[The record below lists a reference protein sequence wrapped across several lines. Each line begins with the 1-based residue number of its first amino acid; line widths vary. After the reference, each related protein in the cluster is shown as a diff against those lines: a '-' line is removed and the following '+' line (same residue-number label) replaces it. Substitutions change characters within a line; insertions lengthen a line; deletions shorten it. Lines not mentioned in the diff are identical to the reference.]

1 MEEIGDGDE
10 TINCLLCRGVVI
22 FTQDDQ
28 DRYKDHLRREHRVTF
43 YIAWIIEKTIAINCT
58 FNEDEVV
65 SNRKSQ
71 AMLTKNI
78 LQAHPSITITAIK
91 NKSLELDG
99 DSSDNFPDSEFPV
112 DTELVEYDGSSM
124 FSEDGESSNFSHSYS
139 NEDNTTDIMDPATY
153 VDEEVPHKLNDL
165 TEARIMRRITN
176 RGRKMYFCSM
186 CPHLLFFQNIQQ
198 VERHQLTH
206 VPLSHRKT
214 FQCDTCKERFCSQKN
229 LNTHREKNMCKG
241 IRFYNCVKCDK
252 YFDNRYDLNMHE
264 ETHEELSRRLSC
276 HLCGAKFKQR
286 KYLTKHV
293 NRAHTN
299 VKPFNCDICGKAFK
313 SEYYVKQHRMNHFN
327 GYGNDKI
334 PTVNKP
340 SILNSL
346 LANPSVPSNCTKN
359 PDFEEDVSDTDDV
372 ECLTDLKEIDHSEVK
387 AEAKESTN
395 VADQATDTEF
405 IHIDC

>member
-1 MEEIGDGDE
+1 
-10 TINCLLCRGVVI
+10 
-22 FTQDDQ
+22 
-28 DRYKDHLRREHRVTF
+28 
-43 YIAWIIEKTIAINCT
+43 
-58 FNEDEVV
+58 
-65 SNRKSQ
+65 
-71 AMLTKNI
+71 
-78 LQAHPSITITAIK
+78 
-91 NKSLELDG
+91 
-99 DSSDNFPDSEFPV
+99 
-112 DTELVEYDGSSM
+112 
-124 FSEDGESSNFSHSYS
+124 
-139 NEDNTTDIMDPATY
+139 
-153 VDEEVPHKLNDL
+153 
-165 TEARIMRRITN
+165 
-176 RGRKMYFCSM
+176 
-186 CPHLLFFQNIQQ
+186 
-198 VERHQLTH
+198 
-206 VPLSHRKT
+206 
-214 FQCDTCKERFCSQKN
+214 
-229 LNTHREKNMCKG
+229 
-241 IRFYNCVKCDK
+241 
-252 YFDNRYDLNMHE
+252 MHE

-293 NRAHTN
+293 NRAHTKI
-299 VKPFNCDICGKAFK
+299 KPFNCDICGKAFK